1 MRLPFSFADA
11 DLSLA
16 PPLGGP
22 NPYWI
27 EWRVWMSEHY
37 EIPIALIIAYLA
49 MVWQGQLLMSRVD
62 RGFNLSLLTVAWN
75 WALSLFSAV
84 GFYHVARAFVASSM
98 AHGVLNPGGVL
109 CRCLAKHPPHNL
121 EPLIK
126 VTAGV
131 TFNST
136 ITGWRCFV

>member
-1 MRLPFSFADA
+1 MRLPFSFAHA

-16 PPLGGP
+16 PPLGGT

-37 EIPIALIIAYLA
+37 EIPLVLICAYLA
-49 MVWQGQLLMSRVD
+49 MVWLGQKHMSRMA

-109 CRCLAKHPPHNL
+109 CRCLANSPLQNRK
-121 EPLIK
+121 PLIK
-126 VTAGV
+126 STAGV